1 MTSDRQKELTM
12 KGMRNTSFVVSL
24 ALVAFIVCS
33 TAVQRQF
40 ARTTQSSVSLV
51 DFESLGMASRDSG
64 FSSIS
69 YDERQVSTTG
79 SYSSSKG
86 RRSFVAPIS
95 DSTQA
100 NKPEI
105 RKCCTQTSSS
115 SDIISAL
122 QVQNDEVRVRT
133 VRASDPP
140 TAVPAPVD
148 AVPVETP
155 ERDDGTD
162 DESGNDAVRNVI
174 ERELSHTTREERDIW
189 FDELKTLPAGVV
201 RDLLQVRKQI
211 RAMPR
216 LTGGNPEKLASADP
230 IQGSNTREIAAEPVS
245 QKIRFKLPDETS
257 VNAAIETAISQLRHN
272 LSNST
277 TPGFKRLRVTLV
289 DSYSSASLESATSS
303 EPVPSSWLGTGI
315 HGEGCRIAPIQL
327 DLKQGSF
334 KNTGRQLDFA
344 IDGEGFFVVKR
355 GEKQFLTRCGAFTLD
370 RDRQLCLA
378 VTDDNVLLQPTITI
392 PDDVCEIQVT
402 ADGTITILKPT
413 EATLTVIGRLHLARV
428 ASPARLQP
436 AGQSL
441 LLANDDSGPIVVGPA
456 MQHGAGEIH
465 QGTLEQSNVDFQ
477 TELDEI
483 DSLTQIIK
491 AMPPYEQSRP
501 VTASGPQ
508 RSPAR

>member
-1 MTSDRQKELTM
+1 M
-12 KGMRNTSFVVSL
+12 KGMRNTGFVVSL

-33 TAVQRQF
+33 TAIQRQF
-40 ARTTQSSVSLV
+40 AQSTRSSVSFV
-51 DFESLGMASRDSG
+51 DWDGAGITSRDSG
-64 FSSIS
+64 FSSIPF
-69 YDERQVSTTG
+69 DERQGPTTG
-79 SYSSSKG
+79 SLTSSQG
-86 RRSFVAPIS
+86 PRSFVVPVA
-95 DSTQA
+95 DSKQA
-100 NKPEI
+100 NKPGI
-105 RKCCTQTSSS
+105 RKCCGQAPSS

-122 QVQNDEVRVRT
+122 QVQSEEVRVQA

-155 ERDDGTD
+155 ERNEGNDDD
-162 DESGNDAVRNVI
+162 SGNAAVRNVI

-189 FDELKTLPAGVV
+189 FDELKALPAGVV

-230 IQGSNTREIAAEPVS
+230 MQGSHTREIAAEPIS

-272 LSNST
+272 LTNST

-289 DSYSSASLESATSS
+289 DSYSSASLESAASDEAVT
-303 EPVPSSWLGTGI
+303 SSWLGAGI

-327 DLKQGSF
+327 DLKQGSL
-334 KNTGRQLDFA
+334 KNTGRQLDLA

-355 GEKQFLTRCGAFTLD
+355 GEKELLTRCGAFTLD
-370 RDRQLCLA
+370 RNRQLCLA
-378 VTDDNVLLQPTITI
+378 ITDDNVLLQPTITI
-392 PDDVCEIQVT
+392 PDDVREIQVA
-402 ADGTITILKPT
+402 ADGTVTILKST
-413 EATLTVIGRLHLARV
+413 EATLAIIGRLHLARV

-436 AGQSL
+436 VGQTL
-441 LLANDDSGPIVVGPA
+441 LMANDDSGPIVIGAA
-456 MQHGAGEIH
+456 MQHGAGEIQ
-465 QGTLEQSNVDFQ
+465 QGALEQSNVDFQ

-483 DSLTQIIK
+483 ESLMQVIK
-491 AMPPYEQSRP
+491 AMPYEQSRP

>member
-1 MTSDRQKELTM
+1 M

-24 ALVAFIVCS
+24 ALVAFIVCL

-40 ARTTQSSVSLV
+40 ARTTQSSVSFV
-51 DFESLGMASRDSG
+51 DFEDLGMTSGDSD

-69 YDERQVSTTG
+69 FDESPVPKTG
-79 SYSSSKG
+79 SQRSSQA
-86 RRSFVAPIS
+86 RRSFVVPIA

-100 NKPEI
+100 NKQRI
-105 RKCCTQTSSS
+105 QQCCAQTTSS
-115 SDIISAL
+115 SDIISAIEL
-122 QVQNDEVRVRT
+122 QNEEVRVRT

-155 ERDDGTD
+155 ERDKGTE
-162 DESGNDAVRNVI
+162 DESGNEAVRSVI

-189 FDELKTLPAGVV
+189 FDELKALPAGVV

-216 LTGGNPEKLASADP
+216 LTGGSLEKLASADP
-230 IQGSNTREIAAEPVS
+230 LRGPNSREISAEPVS
-245 QKIRFKLPDETS
+245 QKIRFKLPDDTS
-257 VNAAIETAISQLRHN
+257 ANAAIETAISQLRHN
-272 LSNST
+272 LINIT

-289 DSYSSASLESATSS
+289 DSYASASLDSTASDEA
-303 EPVPSSWLGTGI
+303 VPSPWLGTGI
-315 HGEGCRIAPIQL
+315 HGEGCRLAPIQL
-327 DLKQGSF
+327 DLKQGSL
-334 KNTGRQLDFA
+334 KNTGRQLDLA

-355 GEKQFLTRCGAFTLD
+355 GDKELLTRCGAFTLD

-378 VTDDNVLLQPTITI
+378 VTDDHVLLQPTMQI
-392 PDDVCEIQVT
+392 PDETREIQVA
-402 ADGTITILKPT
+402 ADGTVAILKST
-413 EATLTVIGRLHLARV
+413 EATITIIGQLQLARV

-436 AGQSL
+436 VGQTL
-441 LLANDDSGPIVVGPA
+441 YLANDNSGPIVLGPA
-456 MQHGAGEIH
+456 MQHGMGEIQ

-477 TELDEI
+477 IELDEI
-483 DSLTQIIK
+483 ESLMQIIK
-491 AMPPYEQSRP
+491 AMPYEQSRP